1 MKTEILTWHCNNILK
16 MRAICTLPSRII
28 EREPVFNQKT
38 KKLYSSNEI
47 LLFPLGPASAE
58 NLFVPW
64 AVALVNLTGR
74 PFFSYCTNFQYF
86 PKFSLNSKST
96 FTCQVCHSHASR
108 HRVSGVD
115 VNADHEQSEWHWCPK
130 QTLSCTTRPPHVLGE
145 PQWATPRH
153 IFHSDTCVKL
163 KKIHR
168 SNLQQQLLEDS
179 RIHWMSLQ
187 IMYLVM
193 KSGHC

>member
-28 EREPVFNQKT
+28 EREPVFNQET

-96 FTCQVCHSHASR
+96 FTCQVCHSHASK
-108 HRVSGVD
+108 
-115 VNADHEQSEWHWCPK
+115 QSEWGGCECRPWAVWMALMS
-130 QTLSCTTRPPHVLGE
+130 QTN
-145 PQWATPRH
+145 PQLHNEATPCIGRTTVSNSQAYLSLRH
-153 IFHSDTCVKL
+153 MCKAEKNTQK
-163 KKIHR
+163 
-168 SNLQQQLLEDS
+168 
-179 RIHWMSLQ
+179 
-187 IMYLVM
+187 
-193 KSGHC
+193 